1 VVSLIAV
8 AVMAAGAI
16 AVAVAWRLVAA
27 RGLSVWPVMTWTLG
41 LAAAASLATGQ
52 VKLSPNVAPGVAAL
66 AGLASAVALYAG
78 TAVFLLV
85 ARRVSMFERHVE
97 EIYDLRRGL
106 SLPAA
111 LALAGAVV
119 APCEEIFWRGLFQG
133 RLSTTTGAAA
143 GAGLTLLVYVL
154 ANAASA
160 SLPITLAAVVSGAVW
175 GALAWWTHG
184 VLASLVCH
192 SLWTVLMIAL
202 PPGHPPEPGP

>member
-1 VVSLIAV
+1 
-8 AVMAAGAI
+8 MAAGAI
-16 AVAVAWRLVAA
+16 AVGVAWRLVAA

-66 AGLASAVALYAG
+66 AGLVVAVGLYAA
-78 TAVFLLV
+78 TAAFLVV
-85 ARRVSMFERHVE
+85 ARRVSMFERHVD

-111 LALAGAVV
+111 LALAGGVV

-133 RLSTTTGAAA
+133 KLSATAGAAA
-143 GAGLTLLVYVL
+143 GAGLALVVYVL

-160 SLPITLAAVVSGAVW
+160 SIPVTLAAVVSGAVW

-192 SLWTVLMIAL
+192 SLWTGLMIAF
-202 PPGHPPEPGP
+202 PPGRPPGPVP